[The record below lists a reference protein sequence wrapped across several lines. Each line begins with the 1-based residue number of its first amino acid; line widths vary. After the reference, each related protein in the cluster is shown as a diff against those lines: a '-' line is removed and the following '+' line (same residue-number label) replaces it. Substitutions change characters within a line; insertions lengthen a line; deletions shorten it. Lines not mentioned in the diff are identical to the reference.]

1 MYPTSQ
7 RYKDQIKQLT
17 RDFTISILVT
27 PKSGSAFTL
36 TDADVTNGSVVFED
50 SVMSGDVLELGNTI
64 AGSFEFEMILN
75 PTNKLVDFA
84 EASIQPTVTLILPA
98 TETYPT
104 PSSESIPMGVF
115 HIDSIDKGRKT
126 TKFKALDNMSKL
138 DVDYSKSTLVYPATL
153 TQIYE
158 DICSYCQVPVNP
170 TQTLYE
176 YTVPRKPKAGVTF
189 RNVLGSIA
197 EINASYAKCN
207 RLGQIVI
214 EWLKTN
220 NSIATLIDPNVR
232 SKLISDDFVQPITGV
247 TMETMSNIY
256 TGIGSQPGNVVSLS
270 ENLLIQNNQQAILN
284 HFDNTG
290 VYETFVVP
298 HKTTWSGDPSIE
310 AGDRVAVTT
319 IDNESFNTNITHNK
333 YKYRGSCEANCGA
346 QVNGETNVIRS
357 GSKNQSDT
365 GDAVKSLAAAMGVYT
380 TADGSGYYVHD
391 QPNLE
396 DSSQVWNSNTTVTP
410 PPTYEYPWVIASDAD
425 FTPAGQNKFTCNL
438 GGSVVVP
445 TTIQQIIPNSYDS
458 MFYGNAVLGVVSDNK
473 FITSMQGMF
482 QLCQAAGY
490 DLDIT
495 KLYAS
500 SVLDVSGM
508 FNNALYNS
516 ILFTGFD
523 TSNVVDMGS
532 MFAFASI
539 SSLDLRP
546 LNTSKVERMDS
557 MFSSSNIS
565 LLDISSLDTS
575 SVKTMASM
583 FYIFDTSQIDV
594 SGFNTASVTDMS
606 SMFRSCSAQI
616 TGLSSFNTGEV
627 ITMANMFRA
636 SSASELDLSSF
647 TTTKVTN
654 MSGMFYGSNATTIDV
669 ASFDTTNV
677 TTMADMFRSSITNV
691 LDLRSFDMSGVT
703 TTNMLTGCS
712 ATTGIARTQADA
724 DILNAIVGKPTTLTF
739 YPI

>member
-357 GSKNQSDT
+357 CSKNQSDT
-365 GDAVKSLAAAMGVYT
+365 GAAVKALANYAGYNVE
-380 TADGSGYYVHD
+380 ADGAGYSVIG
-391 QPNLE
+391 PK
-396 DSSQVWNSNTTVTP
+396 
-410 PPTYEYPWVIASDAD
+410 TYGSPWVIPKFTD
-425 FTPAGQNKFTCNL
+425 FTGDWDGGFVYVGPDSNLVLGETIRGKVVDSFKGLFLNSTTLVGVKNENKHIHSMHSMFRESGN
-438 GGSVVVP
+438 GA
-445 TTIQQIIPNSYDS
+445 NSLELSDFYTKYVIDMTY
-458 MFYGNAVLGVVSDNK
+458 MFYGSNY
-473 FITSMQGMF
+473 T
-482 QLCQAAGY
+482 
-490 DLDIT
+490 DIFCR
-495 KLYAS
+495 S
-500 SVLDVSGM
+500 
-508 FNNALYNS
+508 
-516 ILFTGFD
+516 FD
-523 TSNVVDMGS
+523 TSNVNNMSRMFYMCYARNIDISSFDTPKVGS
-532 MFAFASI
+532 MSYMFDTARYLD
-539 SSLDLRP
+539 SLDVSSFSTHNVEYMNNMFRLTGSSGG
-546 LNTSKVERMDS
+546 LAVLDLHSFNTSKV
-557 MFSSSNIS
+557 
-565 LLDISSLDTS
+565 
-575 SVKTMASM
+575 KTMAAM
-583 FYIFDTSQIDV
+583 FNYCGAKQLNLT
-594 SGFNTASVTDMS
+594 
-606 SMFRSCSAQI
+606 
-616 TGLSSFNTGEV
+616 
-627 ITMANMFRA
+627 
-636 SSASELDLSSF
+636 
-647 TTTKVTN
+647 
-654 MSGMFYGSNATTIDV
+654 
-669 ASFDTTNV
+669 SFDTTTV
-677 TTMADMFRSSITNV
+677 KDMSNMFSYSDALV

-703 TTNMLTGCS
+703 TKTNMLTGCS
-712 ATTGIARTQADA
+712 ATTGIARTQNDA
-724 DILNAIVGKPTTLTF
+724 DILNDIPGKPSGLTF
-739 YPI
+739 YPIV